1 MVDIIIVL
9 IVVVLLG
16 FALKGTFKHMKGESR
31 AAVAAVEALSLTFLI
46 KSWIIR
52 YSEKRFSR
60 FPVCTV
66 NIVQRQ

>member
-16 FALKGTFKHMKGESR
+16 FALKGTFKR

-46 KSWIIR
+46 KSWIIQC
-52 YSEKRFSR
+52 SEKRFSR